1 MDIAVVQH
9 WEYFLFVFIASVG
22 VLQLAASY
30 SQLQGLLFFQNK
42 ILSYLFALLAI
53 GGSFE
58 WFFGYNNRID
68 TVMRRVGLEGAQQF
82 LYFNMAVFL
91 ALVLTL
97 IISSVLHAYRHR
109 AQRGQKE
116 YPEGL
121 GALIETSYFESLKHS
136 LRSIF
141 QEKTR

>member
-30 SQLQGLLFFQNK
+30 NQLKGLLFFQNK

-68 TVMRRVGLEGAQQF
+68 TLMRRVGLEGAQQF
-82 LYFNMAVFL
+82 LYFNLATFL

-97 IISSVLHAYRHR
+97 IVSSVLHAYRHR
-109 AQRGQKE
+109 TQREQKE

-121 GALIETSYFESLKHS
+121 GALRETSYFESLKHS

>member
-82 LYFNMAVFL
+82 LYFNMAAFL

-109 AQRGQKE
+109 AQREQKE

-121 GALIETSYFESLKHS
+121 GALRETSYFESLKHS

>member
-1 MDIAVVQH
+1 MNIAVVQH

-30 SQLQGLLFFQNK
+30 SQLKGLLFFQNK
-42 ILSYLFALLAI
+42 ILTYLFALLAI

-82 LYFNMAVFL
+82 LYFNLAVFL

-97 IISSVLHAYRHR
+97 IVSSVLHAYRHR
-109 AQRGQKE
+109 TQHEQKE

-121 GALIETSYFESLKHS
+121 GALRETSYFESLKHS

>member
-1 MDIAVVQH
+1 MDIAVVQR
-9 WEYFLFVFIASVG
+9 WEYFLFVFIASAG
-22 VLQLAASY
+22 VLQLVASY
-30 SQLQGLLFFQNK
+30 SQLKGLLFFESK

-53 GGSFE
+53 GGSFG
-58 WFFGYNNRID
+58 WFFGYNHRID

-82 LYFNMAVFL
+82 LYFNLAAFL

-97 IISSVLHAYRHR
+97 IVSSVLHAYRHR
-109 AQRGQKE
+109 AQCEQKE

-121 GALIETSYFESLKHS
+121 GALRETSYFESLKHS

-141 QEKTR
+141 KEKIR